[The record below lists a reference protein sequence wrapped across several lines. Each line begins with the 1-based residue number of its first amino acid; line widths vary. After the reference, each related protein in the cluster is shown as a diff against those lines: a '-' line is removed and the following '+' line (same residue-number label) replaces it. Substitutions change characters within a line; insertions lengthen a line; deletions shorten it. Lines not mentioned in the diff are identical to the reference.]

1 MNTVTDRGS
10 QRIALVTGAS
20 RGIGAEAARFLA
32 ADGDHVI
39 INYREKHRRAQALVD
54 TITRSG
60 GAASSMGAD
69 LSEES
74 AADRLLAEVDEQF
87 GKLDILVLNASGGL
101 ELGADPDYPMRIN
114 RDAQLRLVRR
124 ALSLMP
130 TGSRIVFVT
139 SHQAHFY
146 GRKPVPTE
154 YEPIATSKRAGE
166 DGLRAMIP
174 ELSDRGIGLVVVS
187 GDMIDGTIIV
197 RLLERRNP
205 HAVDERREHGPLPTV
220 EEFGRAVADATRS
233 NNITGDTIYVGG
245 SDYLSG
251 STT

>member
-1 MNTVTDRGS
+1 MRLLPGNERTRGTNSHQGSQRLEPVRVRKGGMNTVTDRGS

-87 GKLDILVLNASGGL
+87 GKL
-101 ELGADPDYPMRIN
+101 
-114 RDAQLRLVRR
+114 
-124 ALSLMP
+124 
-130 TGSRIVFVT
+130 
-139 SHQAHFY
+139 
-146 GRKPVPTE
+146 
-154 YEPIATSKRAGE
+154 
-166 DGLRAMIP
+166 
-174 ELSDRGIGLVVVS
+174 
-187 GDMIDGTIIV
+187 
-197 RLLERRNP
+197 
-205 HAVDERREHGPLPTV
+205 
-220 EEFGRAVADATRS
+220 
-233 NNITGDTIYVGG
+233 
-245 SDYLSG
+245 
-251 STT
+251 